1 MRVLHKDVSMED
13 LCGLFG
19 YTRQNFYKVHSCFKK
34 QSSYE
39 TRVLEV
45 VKAVRVDQSRI
56 GTIKLQSIINA
67 RLDEPIGRDRLFQL
81 LKENKLLIRRR
92 KKYRPQMTDGNGKS
106 KYPDLRKGLN
116 VNRINQ
122 LWCSDFTYISLN
134 TRQRHCYLIC
144 ITDEYS
150 HLIVGYHLGLRMR
163 TSELLIALRMALS
176 KELKKGQTKFK
187 KALVFHSDRGTQFK
201 SEEFKECCEEYN
213 ILSSMCAKGKS
224 HENPVAERLNG
235 ILKNEILEEDC
246 FDSFELAKKAIDK
259 TILIYNEQRPH
270 LSCNLLTPQQAH
282 TQNGGPLKKLWK
294 QRKQRKQKKKKNQE
308 KQT

>member
-1 MRVLHKDVSMED
+1 MKEVHKNVSMKD

-19 YTRQNFYKVHSCFKK
+19 YTRQNFYKVRSCFEK

-39 TRVLEV
+39 NQVLDI
-45 VKAVRVDQSRI
+45 VKEIRSNQSKI
-56 GTIKLQSIINA
+56 GTIKLQSIINS
-67 RLDEPIGRDRLFQL
+67 RVDEPIGRDRLFQL
-81 LKENKLLIRRR
+81 LKEKKLLVRRR

-106 KYPDLRKGLN
+106 KYPDLRQGLN
-116 VNRINQ
+116 VSKVNQ

-163 TSELLIALRMALS
+163 TQELLTALRMALS

-187 KALVFHSDRGTQFK
+187 EALIFHSDRGTQFK
-201 SEEFKECCEEYN
+201 SDRFKKCCEGYN

-235 ILKNEILEEDC
+235 ILKNEILEEDF

-282 TQNGGPLKKLWK
+282 AQNNGPLKKLWR
-294 QRKQRKQKKKKNQE
+294 QRKPKQKKNKE